1 MQETEFQIPG
11 SGNPSERKFGGAGGV
26 CKLVNSYHCIQHG
39 QYLIVSSY
47 SEHSIR
53 IFNLDGEIIARFGK
67 QGSKDEESNRPYYL
81 SVNKEGLI
89 TNGLSVMKEI
99 KSPVRYLN

>member
-1 MQETEFQIPG
+1 MPRLQKTEFHIPG
-11 SGNPSERKFGGAGGV
+11 SGNPSERKFGGAGGG

-47 SEHSIR
+47 SDRSIR

-67 QGSKDEESNRPYYL
+67 QGAGMESSIDHITCWSTKKDY
-81 SVNKEGLI
+81 
-89 TNGLSVMKEI
+89 
-99 KSPVRYLN
+99 